1 MAGELREPLLSRFKM
16 LSLTSSKN
24 WAPSPDDPKLYGVH
38 MPLAIETTDPNTVT
52 KACTNPYCFFSAAYH
67 SRMSNLFFDDTNNKD
82 EWQTAVYAYTRALV
96 DEIGAIS
103 VADVGCGSGFKL
115 VSFFGDMLTVG
126 YDLEPTLSYLRKAYP
141 GHAWLESNLDESFH
155 PMPVDVVIS
164 ADVIEHIPDTDKYL
178 AMLKRFCAR
187 YYVVSTPDRARPG
200 HLSEE
205 GPPKNNAHVR
215 EWHHDELAAYFA
227 YHGFNVLA
235 SRENRPGSNQ
245 NTMWFLLE
253 LDRVG

>member
-1 MAGELREPLLSRFKM
+1 MAGELREPLHSRFKI

-24 WAPSPDDPKLYGVH
+24 WAPSPDDSKLYGVH

-67 SRMSNLFFDDTNNKD
+67 SRVSNLFFDDTNNKD

-187 YYVVSTPDRARPG
+187 YYGTHDLCRCILFL
-200 HLSEE
+200 LS
-205 GPPKNNAHVR
+205 HMLYVCIYTVR
-215 EWHHDELAAYFA
+215 WNS
-227 YHGFNVLA
+227 GFN
-235 SRENRPGSNQ
+235 SRPRKTRAPITRGTPAEYCARS
-245 NTMWFLLE
+245 
-253 LDRVG
+253 